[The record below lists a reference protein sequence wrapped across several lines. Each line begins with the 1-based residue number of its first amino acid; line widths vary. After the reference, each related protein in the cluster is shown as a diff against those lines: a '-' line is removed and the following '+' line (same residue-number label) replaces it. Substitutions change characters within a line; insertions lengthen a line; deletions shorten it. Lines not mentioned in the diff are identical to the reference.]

1 MGIVVIGAVFVDIKD
16 FPKDN
21 YIPTGRNAGTIEY
34 IHGGVSRNVVENIAN
49 VELRPTFISLVDN
62 TAMGADVIHKLQR
75 HKVNTQYIRT
85 VPQGMGTWLAVFD
98 TTGDVA
104 GSISQRPNLMPLLKT
119 LEKHGDEIFANADS
133 IVVEIDIHK
142 EIVKK
147 VFELAEK
154 YHKKVYAIVFNISI
168 AIKRRDFIKQLDC
181 FVCNQQEAGI
191 LFARDFSDIEPEQME
206 DALAEQVK
214 NAQIQSMVVTMGS
227 KGSVYVDQQG
237 NKGFFPAMKVQVKDT
252 TGAGDAFC
260 SGLVI
265 GLTYHKTL
273 QEAVEIG
280 TRLAASVIVSSEN
293 VCPRF
298 LPRELGIDIDVP
310 EEVPQE
316 EA

>member
-1 MGIVVIGAVFVDIKD
+1 MGIVVIGAVFVDIKG

-75 HKVNTQYIRT
+75 HKVNTHYIRT

-154 YHKKVYAIVFNISI
+154 YHKKVYAIVSNISI

-191 LFARDFSDIEPEQME
+191 LFAKDYSDIEPEQME

-227 KGSVYVDQQG
+227 KGSVYVDQDG

-280 TRLAASVIVSSEN
+280 TRLVASVIVSSEN

-310 EEVPQE
+310 DDVPTEEG
-316 EA
+316 

>member
-1 MGIVVIGAVFVDIKD
+1 MGIVVIGAVFVDIKG

-154 YHKKVYAIVFNISI
+154 YHKKVYAIVSNISI

-310 EEVPQE
+310 EEVSQE
-316 EA
+316 EG

>member
-1 MGIVVIGAVFVDIKD
+1 MGIVVIGAVFVDIKG
-16 FPKDN
+16 FPQDN

-34 IHGGVSRNVVENIAN
+34 IHGGVSRNVVKNIAN
-49 VELRPTFISLVDN
+49 VELRPTFVSLVDN
-62 TAMGADVIHKLQR
+62 TAMGADVVHKLQR

-104 GSISQRPNLMPLLKT
+104 GSISQRPNLMPILKT
-119 LEKHGDEIFANADS
+119 LEKHGDEIFAGADS

-154 YHKKVYAIVFNISI
+154 YHKKVYAIVSNISI
-168 AIKRRDFIKQLDC
+168 AIKRRDFIKRLDC

-191 LFARDFSDIEPEQME
+191 LFAKDYSNVEPEQME
-206 DALAEQVK
+206 DALAEQVR
-214 NAQIQSMVVTMGS
+214 NAQIRAMVVTMGS
-227 KGSVYVDQQG
+227 KGCVYVDENG
-237 NKGFFPAMKVQVKDT
+237 HKGFCPSMKVQVKDT

-273 QEAVEIG
+273 EEAVEIG

-310 EEVPQE
+310 AELPAEES
-316 EA
+316 

>member
-1 MGIVVIGAVFVDIKD
+1 MGIVVIGAVFVDIKG

-21 YIPTGRNAGTIEY
+21 YIPTGRNAGSIEY

-49 VELRPTFISLVDN
+49 VELRPTFVSLVDN
-62 TAMGADVIHKLQR
+62 TAMGADVVHKLQR

-104 GSISQRPNLMPLLKT
+104 GSISQRPNLMPILKT
-119 LEKHGDEIFANADS
+119 LEKHGDEIFEKADS
-133 IVVEIDIHK
+133 VVVEIDIHK

-154 YHKKVYAIVFNISI
+154 YHKRVYAIVSNISI

-191 LFARDFSDIEPEQME
+191 LFAKDYSNIEPEQME
-206 DALAEQVK
+206 DALAEQVR
-214 NAQIQSMVVTMGS
+214 NAQIKAMVVTMGS
-227 KGSVYVDQQG
+227 KGSVYVDQEG
-237 NKGFFPAMKVQVKDT
+237 HKGFCPAMKVQVKDT

-298 LPRELGIDIDVP
+298 LPRELDIDIDVP
-310 EEVPQE
+310 DDVLTE

>member
-1 MGIVVIGAVFVDIKD
+1 
-16 FPKDN
+16 
-21 YIPTGRNAGTIEY
+21 
-34 IHGGVSRNVVENIAN
+34 
-49 VELRPTFISLVDN
+49 
-62 TAMGADVIHKLQR
+62 
-75 HKVNTQYIRT
+75 
-85 VPQGMGTWLAVFD
+85 
-98 TTGDVA
+98 
-104 GSISQRPNLMPLLKT
+104 LMPLLKT

-154 YHKKVYAIVFNISI
+154 YHKKVYAIVSNISI

-191 LFARDFSDIEPEQME
+191 LFAKDYSDIEPEQME

-227 KGSVYVDQQG
+227 KGSVYVDQDG

-310 EEVPQE
+310 DDVPTEEG
-316 EA
+316 

>member
-1 MGIVVIGAVFVDIKD
+1 MGIVVIGAVFVDIKG

-49 VELRPTFISLVDN
+49 VELRPTFVSLVDN
-62 TAMGADVIHKLQR
+62 TAMGADVVHKLQR
-75 HKVNTQYIRT
+75 HKVNTQYIHT

-104 GSISQRPNLMPLLKT
+104 GSISQRPNLMPILKT
-119 LEKHGDEIFANADS
+119 LEKHGDEIFAAADS

-154 YHKKVYAIVFNISI
+154 YQKKVYAIVSNISI
-168 AIKRRDFIKQLDC
+168 AIKRRDFIKRLDC

-191 LFARDFSDIEPEQME
+191 LFAKDYCNVEPEQME

-227 KGSVYVDQQG
+227 KGSVYVDQNG

-273 QEAVEIG
+273 VEAVEIG

-298 LPRELGIDIDVP
+298 LPRELGIDVDVP
-310 EEVPQE
+310 EEVRTE
-316 EA
+316 ES

>member
-1 MGIVVIGAVFVDIKD
+1 MGIVVIGAVFVDIKG

-49 VELRPTFISLVDN
+49 VELRPTFVSLVDN
-62 TAMGADVIHKLQR
+62 TAMGADVVHKLQR
-75 HKVNTQYIRT
+75 HKVDTQYIRT

-104 GSISQRPNLMPLLKT
+104 GSISQRPNLMPILKT
-119 LEKHGDEIFANADS
+119 LEKHGDEIFQNADS

-147 VFELAEK
+147 VFEPAEK
-154 YHKKVYAIVFNISI
+154 YHKKVYAIVSNISI

-191 LFARDFSDIEPEQME
+191 LFAKDYSNIEPEQME
-206 DALAEQVK
+206 DALAEQVR
-214 NAQIQSMVVTMGS
+214 NAQIRAMVVTMGS
-227 KGSVYVDQQG
+227 KGSVYVDG
-237 NKGFFPAMKVQVKDT
+237 EGHKGFCPAMKVQVKDT

-273 QEAVEIG
+273 PEAVEIG
-280 TRLAASVIVSSEN
+280 TRLAASVIISSEN

-298 LPRELGIDIDVP
+298 LPRELGVDIDIP
-310 EEVPQE
+310 AEES
-316 EA
+316 

>member
-1 MGIVVIGAVFVDIKD
+1 MGIVVIGAVFVDIKG

-75 HKVNTQYIRT
+75 HKVNTHYIRT

-154 YHKKVYAIVFNISI
+154 YHKKVYAIVSNISI

-181 FVCNQQEAGI
+181 FACNQQEAGI
-191 LFARDFSDIEPEQME
+191 LFAKDYSDIEPEQME

-227 KGSVYVDQQG
+227 KGSVYVDQDG

-310 EEVPQE
+310 DDAPTEEG
-316 EA
+316 